1 MKKIFI
7 LLLACLC
14 FSSCAST
21 KKNRE
26 DQKKAQN
33 NITDRKKNV
42 TDNKKNNDNKPGQQ
56 VNEEDNSLKAQEK
69 NNTFDSDFAIE
80 KVKAYLK
87 ITDLKGFSFTTMS
100 QDSDTISI
108 KVICDDLKR
117 EGGSGTVGIY
127 LVYKSGEVKEDV
139 IPSFLKGTWKSADGT
154 TTYII
159 KDDTFQFKNADYK
172 YTIIDVKITDE
183 NDDCTTYELDWDLDK
198 FKSEYKTDSMNPQP
212 IFLRYCGKDDTIEA
226 GVKLYRQ

>member
-1 MKKIFI
+1 MKIIFI

-26 DQKKAQN
+26 NQKNIQN
-33 NITDRKKNV
+33 NITDNKKNV
-42 TDNKKNNDNKPGQQ
+42 TDSKKNDNKPGQQ

-80 KVKAYLK
+80 KVRAYLK
-87 ITDLKGFSFTTMS
+87 ITDSTGFSFTTMS
-100 QDSDTISI
+100 QDTDTISI
-108 KVICDDLKR
+108 KVISDDLKS

-139 IPSFLKGTWKSADGT
+139 IPSFLKGTWRSADGT
-154 TTYII
+154 ITYII
-159 KDDTFQFKNADYK
+159 KDDTFQDKNADYK
-172 YTIIDVKITDE
+172 YTIIDVKMTDE

-198 FKSEYKTDSMNPQP
+198 FKSEYKTGSMNPQP
-212 IFLRYCGKDDTIEA
+212 IFLRYCEKDDTIDA
-226 GVKLYRQ
+226 GGKLYRQ